1 MKRIKNKEKNKNGRI
16 LKNKRWKQNRKNKGK
31 PRNPHGCIYIY
42 IYIVYCHLEN
52 KKTNL
57 EVTGYKFEYNFV
69 KFNNKIKDRTIL
81 KVDMDKNIKNILK
94 SSYFISIGL
103 SFCAFHYKGKRAG
116 PKKVYS

>member
-1 MKRIKNKEKNKNGRI
+1 MVETLNLKEENKI
-16 LKNKRWKQNRKNKGK
+16 RKIAET
-31 PRNPHGCIYIY
+31 RMAVYIYIY

-116 PKKVYS
+116 P

>member
-1 MKRIKNKEKNKNGRI
+1 MVENLKLGGKNKIKKLEKNAETRMAV
-16 LKNKRWKQNRKNKGK
+16 
-31 PRNPHGCIYIY
+31 YIY